1 MSAVAREASTPTAAD
16 PKLRRTLGVVAVLAV
31 AVATGAPSEGVAIN
45 PQGAAGLVG
54 RAIPLTLIIAVF
66 GVFCVWYGFIRL
78 SQYFNHAG
86 SAYALAGATLGPRAG
101 VVAGWTLF
109 GAYSAYAIIN
119 FMGTGIFGAAFL
131 NDIGIHVS
139 GTSAPWIIGAIG
151 ALGACALAV
160 LPIRV
165 VGRTLFSAEVATVV
179 LILILT
185 AIVLIKIIAGSAP
198 DGQPFTLN
206 MFTLPSGVHTSDL
219 FLGVVFGFLYF
230 AGFESAATLGEET
243 ENPRKNIPRALLA
256 VAALG
261 AVFFIFTVSVLLM
274 GYGTDAGGIK
284 DLLAAPSTIGVLADN
299 YVGTW
304 LGTIVTFGIVL
315 SAFSCSIAC
324 LVGAS
329 RILFAL
335 ARDTGDSGL
344 GKVHPRTGT
353 PLTASVVVL
362 VFGLVVG
369 LVIRVLWT
377 NVPLELFGW
386 VASTGTLGLLVVYL
400 MVTFGTMRFLFF
412 SEKRLAPLYELAVP
426 IAAVIVVCYTLY
438 RSIFPVPE
446 GAARY
451 FPYVAGA
458 WILIAVVVVFAAPG
472 LARGVGERLSRD
484 EGIVD
489 AGADAQ
495 ANEALP
501 VTGVRPAVD

>member
-274 GYGTDAGGIK
+274 GYGTDANGIK
-284 DLLAAPSTIGVLADN
+284 NLLAAPSTIGVLADN

-304 LGTIVTFGIVL
+304 LGTIVTFGI
-315 SAFSCSIAC
+315 
-324 LVGAS
+324 
-329 RILFAL
+329 
-335 ARDTGDSGL
+335 GL

-353 PLTASVVVL
+353 PMTASVVVL

-377 NVPLELFGW
+377 NVPLELFAW

-412 SEKRLAPLYELAVP
+412 SEKRLAPMYELAVP

-438 RSIFPVPE
+438 RSIFPVPD
-446 GAARY
+446 GPARY

-458 WILIAVVVVFAAPG
+458 WILIAVVVVFAAPSI
-472 LARGVGERLSRD
+472 ARGVGERLSRD

-489 AGADAQ
+489 ADAEARQ
-495 ANEALP
+495 AAA
-501 VTGVRPAVD
+501 VGGVRPAVD